1 MRAERDKLKS
11 MIHQGTESN
20 VFDSMGNYLYCN
32 ACICAALDISKSRLA
47 HQRSIKR
54 QLYQRPVVEM
64 TKVQVEEQH
73 LGEYIIMPDTVES
86 SFKLW

>member
-11 MIHQGTESN
+11 TIHQGTESN

-32 ACICAALDISKSRLA
+32 ACICAALDISKLRLA

-64 TKVQVEEQH
+64 KKAQVEEQH